1 MILHFIKYPNIRI
14 KLSLKIFIIA
24 KIVINQLKLHK
35 KLAWENSRYF
45 AALPLVF
52 TQNKTRGR
60 SAEIPYWW
68 GVNTHFEVVVI
79 SMELRSRL
87 SDVISRG
94 NQWCGRQMSAVF
106 TGYKKN
112 YIWSTRTTARIH
124 SSRWAKFEL
133 NHPTRIRSYKRCNQ
147 IRPSVFASWSQQ
159 QYTVTREGI
168 MRLSSSDWTGEIS
181 FTV

>member
-1 MILHFIKYPNIRI
+1 ML
-14 KLSLKIFIIA
+14 
-24 KIVINQLKLHK
+24 
-35 KLAWENSRYF
+35 
-45 AALPLVF
+45 
-52 TQNKTRGR
+52 
-60 SAEIPYWW
+60 
-68 GVNTHFEVVVI
+68 
-79 SMELRSRL
+79 
-87 SDVISRG
+87 
-94 NQWCGRQMSAVF
+94 AVF

-168 MRLSSSDWTGEIS
+168 MRLSSLDWTGEIS
-181 FTV
+181 FTVSFLARKTTVDPLLCPPGGLIYFKHIWGGGLIETGDLFNLANTMVTNLHKELYTKWKSASIRSWRSRSRTSSWWINHPASVQTKFYGHDRLIQSIIY